1 MKGDGFVELETHKYD
16 LIKLLFSTE
25 DFDSI
30 LLLQAGNQSSLNVQS
45 NFLNFYLVL
54 TDQSK
59 FILHYLNSIFILS
72 N

>member
-45 NFLNFYLVL
+45 NF
-54 TDQSK
+54 K
-59 FILHYLNSIFILS
+59 FLSRSDRPIKIYFTYLNSIFILS